1 MFSTP
6 IETTTV
12 RYLRRVAAIFVQG
25 NRYANAAS
33 VVLTGRVI
41 GGSLW

>member
-1 MFSTP
+1 MKP

-12 RYLRRVAAIFVQG
+12 RYLRRIAGLFVQG